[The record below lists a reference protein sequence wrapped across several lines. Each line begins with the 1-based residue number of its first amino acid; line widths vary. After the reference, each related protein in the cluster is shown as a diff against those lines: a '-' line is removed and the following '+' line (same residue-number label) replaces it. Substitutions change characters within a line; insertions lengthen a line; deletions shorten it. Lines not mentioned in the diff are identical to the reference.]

1 MKSDLDYWTELD
13 RHKERVLKRIKREEE
28 LNAKLKHKKEDK
40 QNGYRTTLSSETLS
54 RTSQDA

>member
-1 MKSDLDYWTELD
+1 MKTDFDYWTELD

-28 LNAKLKHKKEDK
+28 LAAQLKYKKEDK
-40 QNGYRTTLSSETLS
+40 RNGYRTTLSSETPS